1 MPSLD
6 FQPAVTALRRH
17 YGFQRFRPAQ
27 KRVVRAVL
35 AGGDV
40 LAVLPTGSG
49 KSICFQVPALLD
61 PGLTLV
67 VSPLIS
73 LMQDQVAAAVRR
85 QISAAALTSASSL
98 PDRSSTA
105 RALKA
110 GHLRLLY
117 VSPERLHS
125 RGFRAL
131 LSGVRVARLA
141 VDEAHCISEWGH
153 DFRPS
158 YRRIGE
164 FARAVGRPPLAA
176 FTATATPA
184 TRSDVEACLGLRRP
198 LRVVASVDRPNLHW
212 SAVRVRGLREAIDR
226 AGAEVLTS
234 LRSRPG
240 SGAILYAPTRR
251 TAAQAAEALCRLGI
265 RASYYHAGMDPD
277 GRRHVQDR
285 FLAGDLAVVCATSA
299 FGMGIDH
306 PRIRLVCHCGMP
318 GALESYVQEAGRA
331 GRDGERASCLLIAGR
346 EDEAVQRSLI
356 GQSWPSPEA
365 WCGSSRLSLGPVTL
379 VRVWRARSRHERS
392 RAAERPP
399 APRGIWLRADGCR
412 AATARGARSSEARR
426 ELGGSSTFQASRRG
440 ARRAL
445 WRLSEMQGYV
455 RSASCRR
462 ASIATYFGERAPLCT
477 GCDRCG

>member
-6 FQPAVTALRRH
+6 LQPAVTALRRH

-98 PDRSSTA
+98 AERSRTVQA
-105 RALKA
+105 VRA

-125 RGFRAL
+125 RSFRAL
-131 LSGVRVARLA
+131 LSGVRVARIA

-158 YRRIGE
+158 YRRI
-164 FARAVGRPPLAA
+164 AVFRQLVGNPPCVAL
-176 FTATATPA
+176 TATATPE
-184 TRSDVEACLGLRRP
+184 TRDDIAEALRLKSPR
-198 LRVVASVDRPNLHW
+198 RVLTGVNRPNLQW
-212 SAVRVRGLREAIDR
+212 SVARAGESRHAARLALDAVRNVSGSSIVYLATRERSVRVTELLLRRGLRA
-226 AGAEVLTS
+226 
-234 LRSRPG
+234 
-240 SGAILYAPTRR
+240 AP
-251 TAAQAAEALCRLGI
+251 
-265 RASYYHAGMDPD
+265 YHAGLPATT
-277 GRRHVQDR
+277 RHAIQER
-285 FLAGDLAVVCATSA
+285 FLSGELRVVCATSA

-306 PRIRLVCHCGMP
+306 PSVRLVCHVGMP
-318 GALESYVQEAGRA
+318 GSLESYVQQAGRA
-331 GRDGERASCLLIAGR
+331 GRDGERASCLLIVGR

-356 GQSWPSPEA
+356 GQSWPSA
-365 WCGSSRLSLGPVTL
+365 GSLVRVFDALPSGPVT
-379 VRVWRARSRHERS
+379 VRVLASS
-392 RAAERPP
+392 LP
-399 APRGIWLRADGCR
+399 AVSEPQLLSALRLLEEFGCVR
-412 AATARGARSSEARR
+412 RTPGSCGARDSIVRGPSGVRR
-426 ELGGSSTFQASRRG
+426 LIDFQVSRRG

-445 WRLSEMQGYV
+445 WRLSEMQRYV
-455 RSASCRR
+455 RSARCRR
-462 ASIATYFGERAPLCT
+462 ASIATYFGERTPLCT
-477 GCDRCG
+477 GCDRCD

>member
-1 MPSLD
+1 MSPNRVDVQRDGSEA
-6 FQPAVTALRRH
+6 PEAALHRL
-17 YGFQRFRPAQ
+17 YGYSRFRRLQRPIVSAM
-27 KRVVRAVL
+27 L
-35 AGGDV
+35 ADRDV
-40 LAVLPTGSG
+40 IAVLPTGAG
-49 KSICFQVPALLD
+49 KSICFQLPALMRED
-61 PGLTLV
+61 LTLV

-73 LMQDQVAAAVRR
+73 LMQDQVAGLRHR
-85 QISAAALTSASSL
+85 GLAAAELSSAT
-98 PDRSSTA
+98 PVADRSRAEDALAA
-105 RALKA
+105 RE
-110 GHLRLLY
+110 LRLLY
-117 VSPERLHS
+117 ASPEMLASPRFRSLCASS
-125 RGFRAL
+125 RPGRI
-131 LSGVRVARLA
+131 V

-212 SAVRVRGLREAIDR
+212 SAARVRGLREAIDR

-251 TAAQAAEALCRLGI
+251 TAAQAAEALCRLGV

-331 GRDGERASCLLIAGR
+331 GRDGERAAALLLATPRDRRIHALLARGVDR
-346 EDEAVQRSLI
+346 
-356 GQSWPSPEA
+356 
-365 WCGSSRLSLGPVTL
+365 GSSNLR
-379 VRVWRARSRHERS
+379 RARARLRAMIGYVDTSGCRRS
-392 RAAERPP
+392 YISSYFGERPP
-399 APRGIWLRADGCR
+399 AC
-412 AATARGARSSEARR
+412 S
-426 ELGGSSTFQASRRG
+426 
-440 ARRAL
+440 
-445 WRLSEMQGYV
+445 
-455 RSASCRR
+455 
-462 ASIATYFGERAPLCT
+462 
-477 GCDRCG
+477 GCDRCDGAGQRLPWTRRLRFDRRREGRLPDGSTDTEGI